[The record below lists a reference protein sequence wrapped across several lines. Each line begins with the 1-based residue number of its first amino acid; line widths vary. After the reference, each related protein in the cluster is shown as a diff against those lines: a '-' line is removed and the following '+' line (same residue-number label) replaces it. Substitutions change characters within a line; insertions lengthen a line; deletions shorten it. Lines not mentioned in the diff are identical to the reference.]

1 MMRSITLA
9 VLLILV
15 SLISACERY
24 PSIQTQAAGVTPILP
39 GFPDCNQAELISET
53 IPTGTSFQ
61 AGEKFDKTWV
71 IRNTGPCNWNYQY
84 SLAYYD
90 GTGMGESTSRV
101 FTENLPSET
110 VIRPGETATITL
122 NLQAPFSQ
130 GRQVGH
136 WKLRDPAGI
145 LFMPYNVDRNQLSV
159 DIEVIGTVYSFV
171 DNLCQA
177 AWSLSNLA
185 IDCPVID
192 DSVGY
197 ELGVEN
203 FPSFEGGSIDN
214 EPAISILLPAEKGS
228 TLTATYPEM
237 VIRQGDHLHLTTAC
251 ANETPQ
257 CDLTFKV
264 IALTENNSVVLGEW
278 HEISDG
284 VMQSIDME
292 LMDLTNKSVQFV
304 FSLSSNGAIEGNRGL
319 WFFPVL
325 LPY

>member
-1 MMRSITLA
+1 MIRSFTLT

-15 SLISACERY
+15 LLFSACNSH
-24 PSIQTQAAGVTPILP
+24 PSLQTQAAGATPVLP
-39 GFPDCNQAELISET
+39 GFPNCNQAELISET
-53 IPTGTSFQ
+53 IPAGTSFQ
-61 AGEKFDKTWV
+61 AGEKFNKTWV

-90 GTGMGESTSRV
+90 GKGMGESTSRV

-122 NLQAPFSQ
+122 NLQAPFSR
-130 GRQVGH
+130 GRQVGY
-136 WKLRDPAGI
+136 WKLRDPAGM
-145 LFMPYNVDRNQLSV
+145 LFMPNNVNQNQLSV
-159 DIEVIGTVYSFV
+159 DIEVIGTVYSFA
-171 DNLCQA
+171 DNLCKA
-177 AWSLSNLA
+177 AWSLSNRA
-185 IDCPVID
+185 IDCPGID
-192 DSVGY
+192 ASMGY
-197 ELGVEN
+197 ELVVDY

-228 TLTATYPEM
+228 TLTATYPAM
-237 VIRQGDHLHLTTAC
+237 IIQPGDHLHLTTAC

-264 IALTENNSVVLGEW
+264 IAFAENKSVILGEW

-284 VMQSIDME
+284 VMQSIDLE
-292 LMDLTNKSVQFV
+292 LMDLANKSVQFI
-304 FSLSSNGAIEGNRGL
+304 FSLTSNGAIEGNRGL